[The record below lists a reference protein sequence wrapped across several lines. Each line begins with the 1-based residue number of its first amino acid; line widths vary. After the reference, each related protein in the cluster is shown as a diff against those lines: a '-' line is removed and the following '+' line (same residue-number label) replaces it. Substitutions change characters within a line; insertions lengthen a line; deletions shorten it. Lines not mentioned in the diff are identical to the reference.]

1 VTENILTLAQIHAA
15 QTNDLDA
22 IRAVLAEMDS
32 RITRLANKAAG
43 GLATNPARYSD
54 YAEEFRQ
61 DALVALFEYLPR
73 WEGDSVD
80 AFREYLYGAIA
91 GELKA
96 KTNAERN
103 AGVDRDAFS
112 TFKAMMEITSDV
124 FEAEKLAQTVPA
136 KGKRLSA
143 DRAFAAR
150 LAWQGPVSIDKTSDD
165 DDETSILHT
174 LAVTDESNDE
184 IRPKVGRGAAL
195 EALAVLQ
202 TYSTAREVLS
212 ALPVSVSDVDTIE
225 DTLTVPRDEMTRRY
239 VLDAVAILRSYV
251 STTTDSDLATDLRDV
266 SDDRREERAAKHE
279 DVNTALDKLSP
290 GQRGSLV
297 HSFGIGGVE
306 CYGWGDGCDLE
317 GLAEALNTT
326 TGSAKKTRS
335 VAKVSFTKH
344 YVARVA
350 ERNPAEA
357 AALTAEAA
365 AGRKHAGRK

>member
-1 VTENILTLAQIHAA
+1 MSANLTLDQIHAA
-15 QTNDLDA
+15 QNNDLDA
-22 IRAVLAEMDS
+22 IRAVLDEMDS
-32 RITRLANKAAG
+32 RIGRLASKAAG
-43 GLATNPARYSD
+43 VLATNPARYSD

-80 AFREYLYGAIA
+80 AFREYLYGAMA

-112 TFKAMMEITSDV
+112 TFKAMVSLADGDV

-136 KGKRLSA
+136 KGKRLSK

-150 LAWQGPVSIDKTSDD
+150 LAWQGPVSIDKTSGD
-165 DDETSILHT
+165 DDETSIIHT

-212 ALPVSVSDVDTIE
+212 ALPVAAEDVDAIE
-225 DTLTVPRDEMTRRY
+225 DTLTVPRDETIRRY

-251 STTTDSDLATDLRDV
+251 STATESALTDDLRDV
-266 SDDRREERAAKHE
+266 SDDRREDKAAKIDGVHS
-279 DVNTALDKLSP
+279 ALDGMRPS
-290 GQRGSLV
+290 RRVVLV

-306 CYGWGDGCDLE
+306 DFGWGDGCDRE
-317 GLAEALNTT
+317 GLAAHLGFTAGTCKVNLSQARTEFA
-326 TGSAKKTRS
+326 GKYIDI
-335 VAKVSFTKH
+335 VATDD
-344 YVARVA
+344 ADRLA
-350 ERNPAEA
+350 WEA
-357 AALTAEAA
+357 AAAEARKP
-365 AGRKHAGRK
+365 AGRK